1 MDKNQEL
8 VLKIMELSID
18 AIFIEDTSGNVLQ
31 CNRAAERMFG
41 YNKGE
46 MIGLN
51 ISDLIPKDDSSYL
64 RSTYTKEDLFENEY
78 IPRTNLRKD
87 GTIFPTEI
95 NSKIVT
101 VGDKEYLIAF
111 VRDMTEDYK
120 IKDRLFYLSNYDELT
135 ALRNRRAI
143 LSLLSTKK
151 EAFCLAMIDIDG
163 FKQINDTYGHMVGDL
178 FLKSFGMILNENK
191 EIEAG
196 RFGGEE
202 FLVLISTSNLKYAK
216 KVMSLILEKANKTLE
231 LYGGIHFSCGLS
243 LVNDL
248 SIELAIQK
256 SDKLLYQA
264 KNNGKNQIVAE

>member
-1 MDKNQEL
+1 MDKTQEL
-8 VLKIMELSID
+8 ILKIMELSID
-18 AIFIEDTSGNVLQ
+18 AIFIEDTSGNIIQ
-31 CNRAAERMFG
+31 CNNAAEKMFG

-51 ISDLIPKDDSSYL
+51 ISDLIPKDDYAYL
-64 RSTYTKEDLFENEY
+64 KPTYKKEDLFENEY
-78 IPRTNLRKD
+78 IPRRNIRKD
-87 GTIFPTEI
+87 GTVFPTEV

-111 VRDMTEDYK
+111 VHDMTEENK
-120 IKDRLFYLSNYDELT
+120 IKERLFYLSNYDELT

-143 LSLLSTKK
+143 LSLLSTQK
-151 EAFCLAMIDIDG
+151 ESFCLAMIDIDG
-163 FKQINDTYGHMVGDL
+163 FKKVNDTYGHMVGDL
-178 FLKSFGMILNENK
+178 FLKSFGMILNDNDK
-191 EIEAG
+191 IIAG

-216 KVMSLILEKANKTLE
+216 KVMNDILEKANKTLE
-231 LYGGIHFSCGLS
+231 LYGGIHFSCGLT

-248 SIELAIQK
+248 RIDVAIQK